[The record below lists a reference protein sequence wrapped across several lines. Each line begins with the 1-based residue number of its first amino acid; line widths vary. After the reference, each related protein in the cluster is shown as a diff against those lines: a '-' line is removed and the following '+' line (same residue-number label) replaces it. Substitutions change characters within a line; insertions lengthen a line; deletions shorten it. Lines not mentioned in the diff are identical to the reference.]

1 MYSYKTK
8 DVLFVI
14 HFLFKKFNG
23 ERDNCDDLYIPCLL
37 SNLFMFLPDKM
48 LLEFKHLNSKLG
60 FFSKDEIIFQKQ
72 SS

>member
-23 ERDNCDDLYIPCLL
+23 DNCDVLYIPCLL